1 MWWILVDFG
10 PKRCLEGH
18 GAPKKPPGRAL
29 GTSKGATEQ
38 KSAVFGCLFGA
49 ILEPKLGPKPPR
61 AVFRIVKITLVFIA
75 FLALGGPGGGL
86 GGV

>member
-1 MWWILVDFG
+1 MDLG
-10 PKRCLEGH
+10 PKRRLEGH

-29 GTSKGATEQ
+29 GTSKGAKEQ
-38 KSAVFGCLFGA
+38 TSAVFGCLFGA